1 MPLLVNLHHLTRHIV
16 ELEGEMPVHELEIE
30 TLDLLIRLEKPLRYK
45 LEAEKLEHELLVRGA
60 LHLSLQCQCVRC
72 LKPFRHLLRL
82 DDWVCCLPLAGEEAV
97 AVAGDCVDLTP
108 FLREDILLAFPQHPL
123 CEPEC
128 PGLAPADRGKA
139 STQRGAEGTECPS
152 VWSKLDK
159 LKL

>member
-1 MPLLVNLHHLTRHIV
+1 
-16 ELEGEMPVHELEIE
+16 MPVSELDIE
-30 TLDLLIRLEKPLRYK
+30 TFDELIRLEKPLRFR
-45 LEAEKLEHELLVRGA
+45 LEVEKVEHELLVRGA
-60 LHLSLQCQCVRC
+60 LHLTLQCECARC
-72 LKPFRHLLRL
+72 LKPFRHSLHLE
-82 DDWVCCLPLAGEEAV
+82 DWVCCVPLVGEEAV
-97 AVAGDCVDLTP
+97 AVVGDCVDLTP

-139 STQRGAEGTECPS
+139 NTQRGAEGTDRPS